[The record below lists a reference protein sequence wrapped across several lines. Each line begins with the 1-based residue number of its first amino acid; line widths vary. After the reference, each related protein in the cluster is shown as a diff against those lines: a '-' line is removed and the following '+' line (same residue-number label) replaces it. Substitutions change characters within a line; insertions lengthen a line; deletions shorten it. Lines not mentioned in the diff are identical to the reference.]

1 MTDIYMIMR
10 DADNEGD
17 YICVQAEDIWE
28 TPVPFSQS
36 CCEPKTVLKYTQS
49 FKQNKN

>member
-1 MTDIYMIMR
+1 MR

-17 YICVQAEDIWE
+17 YVCVQAEDIRE

-36 CCEPKTVLKYTQS
+36 CCEPKTVLKHIQS
-49 FKQNKN
+49 LKQNKN